1 MNKTPPP
8 PQAGEGNFNGEEG
21 VLTISLVNAFDQGHD
36 TLREAPLSRMAGV
49 GSGMGAYPRAILFDL
64 DGTLIDSIELIVRSF
79 QHATEAH
86 CGTPLAREEIIP
98 TIGRSLAGELERI
111 APGNGA
117 ALLATYR
124 AFMFANHDT
133 FVTVYPGIFEMLA
146 TIHARAIPTGIVTS
160 KARISAAP
168 SFERFLLDREM
179 AVVVVEDDTT
189 RHKPHPDP
197 LLHAA
202 AMLDLPPAACWYIGD
217 STHDM
222 AAARAAAM
230 TGIGAAWGPN
240 HAAALAP
247 LADAVADTPA
257 DVLALLDAT
266 HREGVPGDTPS
277 RFS

>member
-1 MNKTPPP
+1 MFEAGRREFHSGNSELRTP
-8 PQAGEGNFNGEEG
+8 NC
-21 VLTISLVNAFDQGHD
+21 
-36 TLREAPLSRMAGV
+36 
-49 GSGMGAYPRAILFDL
+49 ILFDL

-79 QHATEAH
+79 QHATATH
-86 CGTPLAREEIIP
+86 LGAPLPREEIIP

-111 APGNGA
+111 APGSGA

-124 AFMFANHDT
+124 TFMFANHDE
-133 FVTVYPGIFEMLA
+133 FVTVYPGIFALLA
-146 TIHARAIPTGIVTS
+146 ALHARGIPTGIVTS

-179 AVVVVEDDTT
+179 AAIVVEDDTD

-202 AMLDLPPAACWYIGD
+202 RLLELPPAACWYIGD

-222 AAARAAAM
+222 LAARAAGM

-240 HAAALAP
+240 HATELAP
-247 LADAVADTPA
+247 LADAVVETPA
-257 DVLALLDAT
+257 DVLVLLDAL
-266 HREGVPGDTPS
+266 HQGGVPLGTPP
-277 RFS
+277 RP